1 MNQHVNRQHQPE
13 LHAASINNCTQGG
26 SNPDPTSDQSELDLM
41 ALLSCVAAEME
52 QTGNNVKTE
61 TEPEMEQTGNNVKP
75 EIEPEQL
82 ITTGNVKPEMEPEL
96 LITVDASAIT
106 PVKLEQPPLSV
117 ITTKDTTPNII
128 SKSRKRKQSHSFKI
142 SKKSKSAPDIEDNS
156 TINMQDLV

>member
-61 TEPEMEQTGNNVKP
+61 TELDQTGSIKPEMEQ
-75 EIEPEQL
+75 EQL

-142 SKKSKSAPDIEDNS
+142 SKKSKSPPDIEDNS

>member
-26 SNPDPTSDQSELDLM
+26 SNPDPSSDQSELDLM

-52 QTGNNVKTE
+52 QTGNNVKPE
-61 TEPEMEQTGNNVKP
+61 TELDQTGNIKP

-106 PVKLEQPPLSV
+106 PVKLEQPPSSV
-117 ITTKDTTPNII
+117 ISTKDTTPNII
-128 SKSRKRKQSHSFKI
+128 SKSRKRKQSHIFKI
-142 SKKSKSAPDIEDNS
+142 SKKSKSPPDIEDNS

>member
-52 QTGNNVKTE
+52 QTGNNVKQE
-61 TEPEMEQTGNNVKP
+61 TELDQAGNIKP
-75 EIEPEQL
+75 EIEPDQL
-82 ITTGNVKPEMEPEL
+82 ITTGNIKPEMEPEL

-106 PVKLEQPPLSV
+106 PVKLDPTLSV
-117 ITTKDTTPNII
+117 ISTKDTTPNII

-142 SKKSKSAPDIEDNS
+142 SKKSKAPLDIEDNS

>member
-1 MNQHVNRQHQPE
+1 
-13 LHAASINNCTQGG
+13 
-26 SNPDPTSDQSELDLM
+26 M

-52 QTGNNVKTE
+52 QTGNNVKPE
-61 TEPEMEQTGNNVKP
+61 TDPDQTGSIKPEM
-75 EIEPEQL
+75 EPEQL
-82 ITTGNVKPEMEPEL
+82 ITPGNVKPEVEPEL

-142 SKKSKSAPDIEDNS
+142 SKKSKSPPDIEDNS

>member
-1 MNQHVNRQHQPE
+1 
-13 LHAASINNCTQGG
+13 
-26 SNPDPTSDQSELDLM
+26 M

-52 QTGNNVKTE
+52 QTGNNVKPE
-61 TEPEMEQTGNNVKP
+61 TDPELDQTGNRKP

-82 ITTGNVKPEMEPEL
+82 ITAGNIKPELEPEL

-117 ITTKDTTPNII
+117 MTTKDTTPNII
-128 SKSRKRKQSHSFKI
+128 SKSRKRKQCHSFKI
-142 SKKSKSAPDIEDNS
+142 SKKSKSPPDIEDNS

>member
-1 MNQHVNRQHQPE
+1 
-13 LHAASINNCTQGG
+13 
-26 SNPDPTSDQSELDLM
+26 M

-52 QTGNNVKTE
+52 QTGNNVKPE
-61 TEPEMEQTGNNVKP
+61 TEPELDQTGNIKP
-75 EIEPEQL
+75 EMEPEHL
-82 ITTGNVKPEMEPEL
+82 ITTGNVKPEIKPEL

-117 ITTKDTTPNII
+117 ISTKDTTPNII

-142 SKKSKSAPDIEDNS
+142 SKKSKSPPDIEGNS